1 MILVTGA
8 NSFVGK
14 YLIKELEN
22 NKIKYIGVDLNIKNN
37 RNLKKIDIRDK
48 KLAKYINSNTTII
61 HLAAIS
67 TDKLCENN
75 PSLAFDVN
83 INGTINLINIA
94 NAKKVKKFIFASTE
108 WVYGNLAKKI
118 QSETDKI
125 KIESLNSLYAIT
137 KAIGEK
143 LILNKN
149 NRFKK
154 VILRFG
160 IIYGNRK
167 NNFSALESI
176 FLNCAKNNSIQ
187 IGSKKTSRR
196 FIHVLDIVS
205 GIIKVLKYEKNSI
218 FNLSGSK
225 DITLEN
231 IIKIT
236 EKALKKKIQIKES
249 NKKAISTRKPSNSKL
264 CRETNWKPKMNLLS
278 GILQLKNY
286 FKIK

>member
-205 GIIKVLKYEKNSI
+205 GIIKVLKYEKNVFLI
-218 FNLSGSK
+218 YQGQ
-225 DITLEN
+225 
-231 IIKIT
+231 KI
-236 EKALKKKIQIKES
+236 L
-249 NKKAISTRKPSNSKL
+249 R
-264 CRETNWKPKMNLLS
+264 
-278 GILQLKNY
+278 
-286 FKIK
+286 

>member
-264 CRETNWKPKMNLLS
+264 CRETNWKPKMNLSS

-286 FKIK
+286 FKIT